1 MSKYYNEALIPDEIR
16 RKNDVYE
23 RIKELGID
31 LGTFEENVRSLKGSI
46 YSSVIFHESGLV
58 WMSGTPGGKLPM
70 NEDTPELVEHGQKG
84 AQDTAD
90 YLIKLLHWALSCGG
104 EGDLNDMLYTVK
116 ARGLTV
122 TPGGGAS
129 PIGARVANGSSARWH
144 SVFGGG
150 FSQFAVDGV
159 DPIGF
164 SGVHARTAIGGHD
177 GHFSIVTDM
186 IVAIPPALARDIIM
200 NRGWTF
206 PLHPVYYEKV
216 RLSTERAASR

>member
-1 MSKYYNEALIPDEIR
+1 MSKYYDEALIPDEIR

-23 RIKELGID
+23 RIKELGIE

-90 YLIKLLHWALSCGG
+90 HLIKLLHWALSCGG

-129 PIGARVANGSSARWH
+129 SLGARVANGSSARWH

-150 FSQFAVDGV
+150 FSQFAVDEV

-177 GHFSIVTDM
+177 GKFSIVTDM

-216 RLSTERAASR
+216 RAAR